1 LPAFVGQHATPYDPE
16 HDNYDVPAFGK
27 DIIVDKAHPPKAIYD
42 MHTYWSKKH
51 WAAIR
56 QYIRHYLP
64 EKHYPKGKGLILDCF
79 SGSGMT
85 GVAAMMENRPC
96 ILIDASPAAAFIS
109 HCYTHPIDPNEL
121 QAAYDRMLDEPY
133 SEELQAKLRKTTGEN
148 VTTLQEEIGW
158 LYATKCDRCNG
169 DATTEYVVYS
179 ERFQC
184 PKCGEIVAL
193 YDCPEAKVPCLV
205 GSVKKQ
211 KTEMKKRRVC
221 PLCLKKAG
229 GEPHRDFV
237 ISTRTKRFGAI
248 PVLVAYKCLD
258 ECSPS
263 RSQRQHNDPKTTRKA
278 KCFVTCD
285 SAKTAEIDDAK
296 IPHWFP
302 RRRMMD
308 VDDNVKPWG
317 VKWRSG
323 TSSFR
328 TVSELYTNRN
338 LWALGAIVERLPDK
352 HLGALLVNMAGMNV
366 SRMRQFRT
374 AGGGLAKGTYYIPQI
389 NREDEPLDLVR
400 KKFRTLIAVAEIL
413 QDYPDTV
420 LVSASDARQQVF
432 PENSIDYI
440 FTDPAYVD
448 KIQYGEL
455 NFVWESWLKFD
466 GKWLADEIVVN
477 PVRGK
482 SVEAWDQDIRKTLAN
497 SLYSLKPGRWLSL
510 CYHDT
515 APGTWT
521 RLQNALLDTGFE
533 IHTVTVLD
541 PKQKS
546 SNQLTA
552 EKVVK
557 SDLVVNC
564 RKPRSSDLQR
574 DGNGGDIGQV
584 SRRVRDILV
593 ETLAHTGGQTRDRL
607 WDIVLRRLLAR
618 GQMAEHRFDD
628 ILAEVAFRPE
638 SGRWFLKEEFE
649 ALSQSDIRNEE
660 SAGEALLRFARLR
673 CAGVPVNF
681 AAQIA
686 LASPRLAQG
695 EIDEGEVESHIKNRL
710 IDDNAL
716 AKKFELG
723 GRMKGVE
730 FYDCLFFY
738 LTRFLK
744 GRPAG
749 QTPRRNL
756 AEFLEECLVRFKDGY
771 KWLYRVPDVAEAEAL
786 RKSRQTGLGRRIRQY
801 VSFLRGNGDF
811 PVERRPDSKTLFAWL
826 KHCANFGL
834 AEEGVLLF
842 EKGGMAGFLGQLPEE
857 DRYDAEDYYAQC
869 RRKAGKPADDDEEDN
884 SDDTDQSDE
893 D

>member
-1 LPAFVGQHATPYDPE
+1 
-16 HDNYDVPAFGK
+16 
-27 DIIVDKAHPPKAIYD
+27 
-42 MHTYWSKKH
+42 M
-51 WAAIR
+51 
-56 QYIRHYLP
+56 
-64 EKHYPKGKGLILDCF
+64 
-79 SGSGMT
+79 
-85 GVAAMMENRPC
+85 
-96 ILIDASPAAAFIS
+96 
-109 HCYTHPIDPNEL
+109 
-121 QAAYDRMLDEPY
+121 
-133 SEELQAKLRKTTGEN
+133 
-148 VTTLQEEIGW
+148 
-158 LYATKCDRCNG
+158 
-169 DATTEYVVYS
+169 
-179 ERFQC
+179 
-184 PKCGEIVAL
+184 
-193 YDCPEAKVPCLV
+193 
-205 GSVKKQ
+205 
-211 KTEMKKRRVC
+211 
-221 PLCLKKAG
+221 
-229 GEPHRDFV
+229 
-237 ISTRTKRFGAI
+237 
-248 PVLVAYKCLD
+248 
-258 ECSPS
+258 
-263 RSQRQHNDPKTTRKA
+263 
-278 KCFVTCD
+278 
-285 SAKTAEIDDAK
+285 
-296 IPHWFP
+296 
-302 RRRMMD
+302 
-308 VDDNVKPWG
+308 
-317 VKWRSG
+317 
-323 TSSFR
+323 
-328 TVSELYTNRN
+328 
-338 LWALGAIVERLPDK
+338 
-352 HLGALLVNMAGMNV
+352 
-366 SRMRQFRT
+366 
-374 AGGGLAKGTYYIPQI
+374 
-389 NREDEPLDLVR
+389 
-400 KKFRTLIAVAEIL
+400 
-413 QDYPDTV
+413 
-420 LVSASDARQQVF
+420 
-432 PENSIDYI
+432 
-440 FTDPAYVD
+440 
-448 KIQYGEL
+448 
-455 NFVWESWLKFD
+455 
-466 GKWLADEIVVN
+466 
-477 PVRGK
+477 
-482 SVEAWDQDIRKTLAN
+482 
-497 SLYSLKPGRWLSL
+497 
-510 CYHDT
+510 
-515 APGTWT
+515 
-521 RLQNALLDTGFE
+521 
-533 IHTVTVLD
+533 
-541 PKQKS
+541 
-546 SNQLTA
+546 
-552 EKVVK
+552 
-557 SDLVVNC
+557 
-564 RKPRSSDLQR
+564 QR

-801 VSFLRGNGDF
+801 VSFLRGNGDL